1 MAHLNQQPASGAEVS
16 SSNRVSGS
24 AYVYTARPVGPRT
37 SGSLAGNAGVANA
50 NRAGGS
56 EVRDPCAHGAAQVGK
71 NASTELAPV
80 CAIMG
85 GMVAAEV
92 IKIISGKD
100 APINNLFLF
109 DAATTSGEARHPS
122 QEGDEPQPASAP

>member
-1 MAHLNQQPASGAEVS
+1 
-16 SSNRVSGS
+16 
-24 AYVYTARPVGPRT
+24 
-37 SGSLAGNAGVANA
+37 
-50 NRAGGS
+50 
-56 EVRDPCAHGAAQVGK
+56 VGK

-109 DAATTSGEARHPS
+109 DAATASGELRPLTPAR
-122 QEGDEPQPASAP
+122 DAPQPAPILASAPHSPPLLSLP